1 MDTGKLLN
9 EVFSELLKEVRAN
22 PDLNSRLGKIIEKYN
37 PGTGKPTR
45 RPHRRTPGAFDPMV
59 VYRENPDKLKSR
71 LEELTIEQLK
81 DIIAEQGMDRSKLAM
96 KWKAKERL
104 INLIITTEESRMHKG
119 DAFRTLP
126 SNIDVNAAHPQSHG

>member
-1 MDTGKLLN
+1 MDTGRLLN

-22 PDLNSRLGKIIEKYN
+22 PDLSTRLGKIIEKHT
-37 PGTGKPTR
+37 PGTGKPTG

-59 VYRENPDKLKSR
+59 VYRENPDSLKSR
-71 LEELTIEQLK
+71 LEELNIEQLK

-104 INLIITTEESRMHKG
+104 INLIFTTEESRVHKG

-126 SNIDVNAAHPQSHG
+126 SNTDASASHPRSH